1 MWGGS
6 MDMPKVMERALN
18 VIGISKAEAVKKKNY
33 EVALIGCQLMYL
45 KVSDVIYMLDDKTT
59 DYQATARLITRR
71 KAS

>member
-1 MWGGS
+1 

-45 KVSDVIYMLDDKTT
+45 KVSDVIYIYMLDDKTT